1 MDSNECHEQD
11 GTCPEH
17 PELSS
22 EFAGKNVVQAG
33 QRRTVFSE
41 SSLSSQFSVGLIVT
55 CTQAQMLSCQVA
67 LELVG
72 AQGQNLT
79 GKLRETLRQRSM
91 SRTKQIRKE
100 KKKL

>member
-1 MDSNECHEQD
+1 M
-11 GTCPEH
+11 
-17 PELSS
+17 
-22 EFAGKNVVQAG
+22 
-33 QRRTVFSE
+33 
-41 SSLSSQFSVGLIVT
+41 VT

-67 LELVG
+67 LELVV
-72 AQGQNLT
+72 QGQNLT